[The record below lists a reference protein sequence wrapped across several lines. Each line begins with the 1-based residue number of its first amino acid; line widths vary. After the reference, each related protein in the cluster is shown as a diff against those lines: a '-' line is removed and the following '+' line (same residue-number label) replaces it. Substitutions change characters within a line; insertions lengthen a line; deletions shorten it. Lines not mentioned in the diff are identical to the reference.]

1 MPKPHFIFTQRK
13 NSFSVHIPNL
23 EELSVT
29 EIQVIETFVANRKGI
44 FDFNSYT
51 FAIPKKIELEE
62 FVSLLRYCNIDAECS
77 QKRLAAT
84 SHSKTVSFGQY
95 KGMLYS
101 DLPDAYLLWL
111 KDNYRGKES
120 KVIQDELR
128 KRNL

>member
-13 NSFSVHIPNL
+13 NSFSVHVPNL

-29 EIQVIETFVANRKGI
+29 DIQGIETFVTARKGI
-44 FDFNSYT
+44 FDFNTYT
-51 FAIPKKIELEE
+51 FSIPKKIEFGE
-62 FVSLLRYCNIDAECS
+62 FVALLQHLDIDAECS
-77 QKRLAAT
+77 ENKLAPA
-84 SHSKTVSFGQY
+84 SPSSTVSFGQY

-111 KDNYRGKES
+111 KNNYKGRDLKY
-120 KVIQDELR
+120 IQQELQ

>member
-29 EIQVIETFVANRKGI
+29 DIQIIENFVANRKGI

-51 FAIPKKIELEE
+51 FVIPKKIEFEE

-120 KVIQDELR
+120 KVIQEELR

>member
-1 MPKPHFIFTQRK
+1 MPKPHFVFTQRK

-29 EIQVIETFVANRKGI
+29 DIQIIETFVTNRKGI
-44 FDFNSYT
+44 FDFNSYS
-51 FAIPKKIELEE
+51 FVIPKKIEFQE
-62 FVSLLRYCNIDAECS
+62 FVSLLQYLNIDAECS
-77 QKRLAAT
+77 EKRLTAT
-84 SHSKTVSFGQY
+84 TQSKRVSFGQY
-95 KGMLYS
+95 KGILYS

-120 KVIQDELR
+120 KAIQEELQ

>member
-29 EIQVIETFVANRKGI
+29 DIQIIETFVANRKGV

-51 FAIPKKIELEE
+51 FAIPKKIEFEE
-62 FVSLLRYCNIDAECS
+62 FVSLLRYLNIDAECS
-77 QKRLAAT
+77 QKRLTAT
-84 SHSKTVSFGQY
+84 SQSKTVSFGQY

-120 KVIQDELR
+120 KVIQEELR
-128 KRNL
+128 KRNI